1 MNIVLDGNSLS
12 IEQIVAIAR
21 QHAPVSLDPAARQK
35 VQRSRDFLEKCV
47 RDGIA
52 IYGVTTGI
60 GELARVRISPEQ
72 SAELSRRIIYSHS
85 AGTGN
90 PFPEDAVRAAMLL
103 RANVLA
109 KGCSGVRTSLL
120 DTVIEMINKGVVPW
134 IQEKGSLGVS
144 GDLSPMSQFAEVA
157 IGEGKAYYKGELLP
171 GGEAMRRAGVMPTDL
186 TFKEGLGLINGS
198 QMMTGGAALLVY
210 DAERVLKNAV
220 IAAAMTLDALRA
232 VEHAFDPRIH
242 RARPY
247 PGQNAI
253 AANLVKLFAGSQIMA
268 DKTGKVQDGYS
279 MRCTPQALG
288 PSFDTL
294 EHVRKVVNIEV
305 NSAAD
310 NPLFFPDE
318 QQYFAAGNFH
328 GQPIGMV
335 VDFLCIA
342 LAEAADISER
352 HTNRLLNPVLS
363 SLPDFLVTGNGL
375 NSGLMVAQYTAAAL
389 VSENKVLSHPASVDS
404 ISVSADQED
413 HVSMGPIAV
422 RKCGELLRNVRA
434 VLAIEMLCA
443 AQAMD
448 FYKDKDG
455 RPKRPGKGTA
465 VAHDLI
471 REKVPFMENDRV
483 LHPDIEAVRQLVE
496 SNTILDAVEKT
507 VGPLLLARDVE
518 LPGPN
523 VAY

>member
-1 MNIVLDGNSLS
+1 MEVMLDGNSLS
-12 IEQIVAIAR
+12 IEQVVAVAR
-21 QHAPVSLDPAARQK
+21 DGAKVAVAREARDR
-35 VQRSRDFLEKCV
+35 VQRSRDFLDKCV
-47 RDGIA
+47 AEDLA

-90 PFPEDAVRAAMLL
+90 PFPADSVRAAMLL

-109 KGCSGVRTSLL
+109 KGTSGVRVILL
-120 DTVIEMINKGVVPW
+120 DTVVEMINKGVIPY
-134 IQEKGSLGVS
+134 INEKGSLGVS

-157 IGEGKAYYKGELLP
+157 IGEGRAYYKGELMS
-171 GGEAMRRAGVMPTDL
+171 GADAMRKAGVKPVTV
-186 TFKEGLGLINGS
+186 TAKEGLGLINGS

-210 DAERVLKNAV
+210 DAERLLKNAV
-220 IAAAMTLDALRA
+220 IASAMTLDALRA
-232 VEHAFDPRIH
+232 VERAFDPIVH

-253 AANLVKLFAGSQIMA
+253 ATNLRRLFVGSQIMA

-294 EHVRKVVNIEV
+294 EHVRRIVNIEV

-318 QQYFAAGNFH
+318 KQYFAAGNFH

-335 VDFLCIA
+335 VDFLCIG
-342 LAEAADISER
+342 LAEAADLSER

-363 SLPDFLVTGNGL
+363 ALPDFLVEGKGL

-422 RKCGELLRNVRA
+422 RKCGEILRNLRA
-434 VLAIEMLCA
+434 VLAIEMMCA
-443 AQAMD
+443 AQAFD
-448 FYKDKDG
+448 FYKG
-455 RPKRPGKGTA
+455 KRPGKGTVIA
-465 VAHDLI
+465 YNII
-471 REKVPFMENDRV
+471 RSKVPFLKDDRV
-483 LHPDIEAVRQLVE
+483 LYPDIEAIRQLIE
-496 SNTILDAVEKT
+496 SNTILDAVEKEI
-507 VGPLLLARDVE
+507 GPLLLARDMQD
-518 LPGPN
+518 LPRPN
-523 VAY
+523 VPA

>member
-1 MNIVLDGNSLS
+1 MQVNLDGNSLS
-12 IEQIVAIAR
+12 IEQIVAVARDWATVAIAR
-21 QHAPVSLDPAARQK
+21 AARDK

-47 RDGIA
+47 KDGIA

-72 SAELSRRIIYSHS
+72 SAELSRRIVYSHS
-85 AGTGN
+85 AGTGA

-109 KGCSGVRTSLL
+109 KGYSGVRLSLL
-120 DTVIEMINKGVVPW
+120 DTVVEMLNKGVIPY
-134 IQEKGSLGVS
+134 INEKGSLGVS

-157 IGEGKAYYKGELLP
+157 IGEGRAYYKGELMS
-171 GGEAMRRAGVMPTDL
+171 GADAMRKAGVQPTDL

-198 QMMTGGAALLVY
+198 QMMTGGAALLCY

-220 IAAAMTLDALRA
+220 IAGAMTLDALRA
-232 VEHAFDPRIH
+232 VERAFDPAIH

-253 AANLVKLFAGSQIMA
+253 AANLVRLFAGSQIMA

-294 EHVRKVVNIEV
+294 EHVRKMVHIEA

-328 GQPIGMV
+328 GQPIGMA

-342 LAEAADISER
+342 LAEAADLSER

-363 SLPDFLVTGNGL
+363 GLPDFLVQGNGL

-422 RKCGELLRNVRA
+422 RKCGEILRNVRA
-434 VLAIEMLCA
+434 VLAVEMMCA
-443 AQAMD
+443 AQAFD
-448 FYKDKDG
+448 FYPG
-455 RPKRPGKGTA
+455 KRPGKGTK
-465 VAHDLI
+465 VAYDLI
-471 REKVPFMENDRV
+471 RSKVPMLKDDRV
-483 LHPDIEAVRQLVE
+483 LYPDIEAIRQLIE
-496 SNTILDAVEKT
+496 SNAILEAVEAE
-507 VGPLLLARDVE
+507 VGPLLLSRDMD
-518 LPGPN
+518 LPEPN
-523 VAY
+523 VGK